1 MLERDSCPSHD
12 ANFTESNTSNTQRY
26 GSHQYT
32 TPAERISRREPLP
45 FTRRGCAPQ
54 QQVTAELEHSE
65 LEHAHML
72 PVLPHQH
79 LETPLVERERLRVGT
94 AAQTAPPPRARG
106 PPRTA
111 AS

>member
-1 MLERDSCPSHD
+1 MEW
-12 ANFTESNTSNTQRY
+12 AASNGHPELVQLLAEHTTTKLPVEVLIARAQLVSQSRHEFQREQHHHY
-26 GSHQYT
+26 
-32 TPAERISRREPLP
+32 AE
-45 FTRRGCAPQ
+45 
-54 QQVTAELEHSE
+54 QVTAELEHSE

-106 PPRTA
+106 VPRTA